1 VTLARLARHVGASVP
16 HLVRLFERE
25 ARKPPHETMR
35 AMRLTRAAE
44 LLIGSTM
51 TVKEIRAEV
60 GYRDPSNFTKDFARQ
75 YDLPPVRYRLAWM
88 IRYTNKMISF
98 TNKKTL
104 NS

>member
-1 VTLARLARHVGASVP
+1 
-16 HLVRLFERE
+16 
-25 ARKPPHETMR
+25 
-35 AMRLTRAAE
+35 
-44 LLIGSTM
+44 
-51 TVKEIRAEV
+51 V